1 MCQRITCRKCRKP
14 TFAGCGRHIEAVLG
28 DVPLAERCRCR
39 DDLAAVDREIES
51 AQEQTPRRKWR
62 FW

>member
-1 MCQRITCRKCRKP
+1 
-14 TFAGCGRHIEAVLG
+14 VLG